1 MEWLKSIDWRRI
13 VRTLVQVFGGVV
25 VAFLLDWGADGVV
38 IVRDYV
44 FGNGGIIIAA
54 TSFIAVLMNLP
65 ARTPDA

>member
-1 MEWLKSIDWRRI
+1 MEALKRIDWYR
-13 VRTLVQVFGGVV
+13 VGRTLVQVFGGVV